1 MSSTLDKLRRIVAR
15 RADCDE
21 EEINL
26 ETILSELRIDSLDW
40 VQIIATVEGTFNVE
54 IDIER
59 MSDFGT
65 IADLVDYIDSHTS

>member
-15 RADCDE
+15 TARCDE
-21 EEINL
+21 EEINP
-26 ETILSELRIDSLDW
+26 ETILIDLRIDSLDW
-40 VQIIATVEGTFNVE
+40 VQIIATVEGTFDVE

-65 IADLVDYIDSHTS
+65 IADLVEYIDRYTS